1 MGELRGCEG
10 CWVSFF
16 CFCISLSVGELHVF
30 SAWHSLIL
38 LYAVRWATGLGL
50 TARDGWSRSP
60 SERSSSAPA
69 PGTGGVLSAV
79 LLPRLCNAVGVLA
92 SSSLLGLHLCDL
104 ISSQLRTEGT
114 LCRTSLGGFLLPA
127 LLPWGFKA
135 SPKFPWSPQLQESVW
150 PQQGFPSLCPGRQWE
165 VAESTSFRGH

>member
-1 MGELRGCEG
+1 MRGCEG
-10 CWVSFF
+10 FWVSFF
-16 CFCISLSVGELHVF
+16 CFCVSLSVCELHVF

-38 LYAVRWATGLGL
+38 LYAVRWASGLGL
-50 TARDGWSRSP
+50 TALDGHALLLSV
-60 SERSSSAPA
+60 PA
-69 PGTGGVLSAV
+69 LLLLRGTGGVLSAV

-92 SSSLLGLHLCDL
+92 CSSLLGLHLCDL

-135 SPKFPWSPQLQESVW
+135 SPKFQWSPQLQESVW
-150 PQQGFPSLCPGRQWE
+150 PQQGFPSLWPDKQWE
-165 VAESTSFRGH
+165 VPESTSFRGH